1 MRGLI
6 ILLMLLSL
14 MPRPVHACPEIGDPI
29 QDVKGNVL
37 VSASVYIYLA
47 NTSTLAQ
54 LYSDASCTLVTS
66 NPVTTN
72 SKGTFSVYVADGI
85 YDIQPVK
92 SGYSFDLIQD
102 VVLEDRYTIL
112 APTYSTSITLNR
124 AGAQRHIITATNS
137 TNFTINAPT
146 GTVSAGSPLW
156 VVIRNDSGGALGTI
170 TWDSVFKKA
179 AFTNPADNTQ
189 RSILFYWNG
198 TNWVEDVKTPADVTY

>member
-1 MRGLI
+1 MRR
-6 ILLMLLSL
+6 LLLTLALCLSAFQSAD
-14 MPRPVHACPEIGDPI
+14 ACPEIGDPI

-37 VSASVYIYLA
+37 VSASVYIYIA

-54 LYSDASCTLVTS
+54 LYSESTCTLTTA

-72 SKGTFSVYVADGI
+72 SKGTFTVYVPDGA
-85 YDIQPVK
+85 YDILPVK
-92 SGYSFDLIQD
+92 SAYSFDLIQD

-112 APTYSTSITLNR
+112 TPTYSTSITLNR
-124 AGAQRHIITATNS
+124 AGAQRHIITATNN
-137 TNFTINAPT
+137 TAFTINAPT
-146 GTVSAGSPLW
+146 GTVGTGSPLW
-156 VVIRNDSGGALGTI
+156 VTIRNNSGTSLGTI

-179 AFTNPADNTQ
+179 SFTAPGNATQ